1 MSNLQGIRW
10 KKLSTVRGRFER
22 KLNISSV
29 ILRLLKKLLMWFI
42 YITLLSGRERQ
53 RNVPKC
59 KTHERAEKLEHVERA
74 QRKKSTAHA
83 KRTARAKRA

>member
-1 MSNLQGIRW
+1 
-10 KKLSTVRGRFER
+10 
-22 KLNISSV
+22 
-29 ILRLLKKLLMWFI
+29 MWFI

-83 KRTARAKRA
+83 KRTARAKRAQHKDPVPFSHQTRSRLLGECNSTIFLSRHFHRPINF